1 VADADDI
8 DVAVIGGGVVGC
20 AVAHALARRGVA
32 ATVLEAE
39 PGLALGASGTNSGIL
54 HTGFDSP
61 AGELETRLI
70 LRAAELRE
78 ELLDELGVSVWSCGA
93 RLTPHG
99 DAEHATVTRL
109 AANAR
114 VNGVRTRLARDGA
127 LFVPGESIT
136 DPVAFVHALASAAQA
151 GGARIALGARVAEL
165 SQLQGDRIAIGLDG
179 GRRLRAKAA
188 VNCAGLY
195 ADEIA
200 ALAGD
205 LALAGEG
212 PLEVY
217 PRKGEFLVFR
227 TPEPL
232 REILLPVPSELGKGV
247 LVFPSLDG
255 HVIAGPTA
263 REREDKDDWSV
274 EADACELIMA
284 RAQRM
289 FPPLARAKPVGAY
302 AGLRPAGRGA
312 NYVIERSRALSSLIH
327 VAAIRSTG
335 LSASLAIGEHV
346 AELLAAHAGVQLGPA
361 RALPATAPT
370 PTPAGPW
377 WERAAAHHAG
387 RRGEGTST

>member
-1 VADADDI
+1 MADSDDTN
-8 DVAVIGGGVVGC
+8 VAVIGGGVVGC
-20 AVAHALARRGVA
+20 AVAHALARRGVDV
-32 ATVLEAE
+32 TVLEAE
-39 PGLALGASGTNSGIL
+39 PALALGASGANSGIL

-70 LRAAELRE
+70 LRAGALRG
-78 ELLDELGVSVWSCGA
+78 ELLDELAVMVWRCGA
-93 RLTPHG
+93 RLAPR
-99 DAEHATVTRL
+99 DRQERETVAAL

-114 VNGVRTRLARDGA
+114 ANGVQTRLGADGSLHVRD
-127 LFVPGESIT
+127 ESLT
-136 DPVAFVHALASAAQA
+136 DPVAFVHALAGAAQG
-151 GGARIALGARVAEL
+151 GGARVVLGARVDQIRRRRPGGLEL
-165 SQLQGDRIAIGLDG
+165 GVHDG
-179 GRRLRAKAA
+179 RPLRARAA

-195 ADEIA
+195 ADDVA
-200 ALAGD
+200 ALAG
-205 LALAGEG
+205 ER

-227 TPEPL
+227 VGERLT
-232 REILLPVPSELGKGV
+232 EILLPVPSAVGKGV

-274 EADACELIMA
+274 EADARELILS
-284 RAQRM
+284 RAARM
-289 FPPLARAKPVGAY
+289 FPALASAEPVGAY

-312 NYVIERSRALSSLIH
+312 NYLIEPARTLPGLIH

-346 AELLAAHAGVQLGPA
+346 TALLAAHAGVQLGPV
-361 RALPATAPT
+361 RSLPAPPGPA
-370 PTPAGPW
+370 PAGPW

-387 RRGEGTST
+387 PRGARAST